1 MTHDPPRTTYSPPT
15 PLNPV
20 GSSDL
25 STSMSVAF
33 AAVLANVGFIGCMY
47 YRPITE
53 VLYPPNEWKL
63 QIGDVRIASSTSTL
77 EDTEQATCK
86 VCGCSVVILMS

>member
-1 MTHDPPRTTYSPPT
+1 
-15 PLNPV
+15 
-20 GSSDL
+20 
-25 STSMSVAF
+25 MSVAF
-33 AAVLANVGFIGCMY
+33 AAVFANVGFIGCMY

-86 VCGCSVVILMS
+86 VCGCSVVNSDCMTNFTHEYDNTTPFLNLT